1 MTETFHD
8 CISMLQLVQFPSVAK
23 EEIQHSCDFFIITSL
38 QPQGIHAVKYD
49 VPKPDLGEIMN
60 VTMVMP
66 RMLFWFFVSTLLL
79 WSFVVKMLLTM
90 PHNLRHFVMNIS
102 NVNIL
107 KRKGILPVDIYN
119 LG

>member
-66 RMLFWFFVSTLLL
+66 RMLFWFLCQHYYCGPL
-79 WSFVVKMLLTM
+79 WSKCC
-90 PHNLRHFVMNIS
+90 
-102 NVNIL
+102 
-107 KRKGILPVDIYN
+107 
-119 LG
+119 